1 MRTKRVASR
10 ALSYGKERPG
20 VATDEGSALI
30 DSFSTLKESEK
41 KPPPVASDS
50 RGAEKEELLKQE
62 TARFV

>member
-30 DSFSTLKESEK
+30 LIDSFATLKESEK

-50 RGAEKEELLKQE
+50 RGGGERGA
-62 TARFV
+62 T